1 MAKSSFEL
9 NWSNSS
15 GSHLEGLIEW
25 ESRVTGDNSSD
36 VTASIYVRKKDTTQQ
51 LTISTY
57 GTWTFKL
64 GIAGKEISGSK
75 TVSVLEDW
83 VLLGTTTVSGI
94 KHNDDGSKSI
104 TISGSVTG
112 PYSSSS
118 YSSKTTSGSSTVE
131 LDKIARA
138 SKITSVGD
146 VTLGSACDVKWT
158 PMAASFR
165 YRLKFT
171 CGGWSKTTDAIHPNT
186 TSAYPY
192 TGYTFPLEVANEI
205 PTKSGKMTVTLY
217 TYSDSNATVQVG
229 DADTKEFTVTVPEN
243 EDTRPKV
250 SMTLA
255 PDSTPFEGLYIQG
268 KSKLQADLVIEP
280 KFGAT
285 IVESSFT
292 VDGTPYDEGYLTKTG
307 ELSVKASVKDSRGHP
322 GTAFQTI
329 TVIPYSKP
337 IVQAASWESNIVAA
351 RCDKDGN
358 PTNSGTYLKIKAKLI
373 YEKVVSEGVQK
384 NFGKLQYSYRAE
396 GGLWSDW
403 YTILDSKATTATE
416 VTTGALLNGA
426 LSVETN
432 YQVQV
437 RAVDDI
443 EESLP
448 VTLSV
453 PSEAVYMDRPAGGK
467 GMGLG
472 GYNSGAN
479 SLDIYWKTKA
489 RGGIS
494 LFEAGKE
501 LNLGSIL
508 PLPRGELSAGWNP
521 NSLSNGIHVV
531 EDSAYPLKDP
541 MGNVLMENGV
551 LIQMAATP
559 NGSVRIQV
567 AFPTDSNT
575 PVYRL
580 YFYTNWTDWNSF
592 KI

>member
-9 NWSNSS
+9 NWSNQT

-25 ESRVTGDNSSD
+25 ESKVTGDNSSD

-118 YSSKTTSGSSTVE
+118 YASKTTSGSRTVE
-131 LDKIARA
+131 LDKIPRA
-138 SKITSVGD
+138 STITSVAD
-146 VTLGSACDVKWT
+146 AVLGEACNVKWT
-158 PMAASFR
+158 PASASFR
-165 YRLKFT
+165 YRLKFAT
-171 CGGWSKTTDAIHPNT
+171 GDWEDTTDAIHPNT

-192 TGYTFPLEVANEI
+192 TGYTFPLEVASEI
-205 PTKSGKMTVTLY
+205 PKKSGKMTVTLY

-229 DADTKEFTVTVPEN
+229 DADTKEFTATVPEN
-243 EDTRPKV
+243 EDTIPKV
-250 SMTLA
+250 SMTLT
-255 PDSTPFEGLYIQG
+255 PESTHFEGLYIQG
-268 KSKLQADLVIEP
+268 KSKLQADLVIDPE
-280 KFGAT
+280 FGAT

-322 GTAFQTI
+322 GTASQTI

-337 IVQAASWESNIVAA
+337 IVQAASGESNIVAA

-358 PTNSGTYLKIKAKLI
+358 LTDSGTYLKIKAKLI
-373 YEKVVSEGVQK
+373 YEKVVSEGVQN
-384 NFGKLQYSYRAE
+384 NFGKLMYRYRAE
-396 GGLWSDW
+396 DGLWSDW
-403 YTILDSKATTATE
+403 YTILDSETTTATE
-416 VTTGALLNGA
+416 VTTDALLNGA
-426 LSVETN
+426 LSIQTN

-437 RAVDDI
+437 KATDNI

-448 VTLSV
+448 VTISI
-453 PSEAVYMDRPAGGK
+453 PSESVYMHRPVYGQ

-472 GYNSGAN
+472 GYNSGVN
-479 SLDIYWKTKA
+479 SLDIYWMTKA
-489 RGGIS
+489 RGGIT
-494 LFEAGKE
+494 LFEGGKE

-531 EDSAYPLKDP
+531 EDSAYPLKDTT
-541 MGNVLMENGV
+541 GNVLMENGV
-551 LIQMAATP
+551 LIQMAATTD
-559 NGSVRIQV
+559 GSVRIQM